1 MNDKFVTLV
10 NNLINNCID
19 CAGID
24 QHRAMA
30 TQPKGCSDGKYVDL
44 CIEEYTD
51 EELAYLVGFLAQ
63 TIGMKNIWLD
73 TYPSSGRAHLELV
86 FSYDTFAK

>member
-1 MNDKFVTLV
+1 MNDKFVTLIT
-10 NNLINNCID
+10 NLLNNCID

-24 QHRAMA
+24 QNKVIA
-30 TQPKGCSDGKYVDL
+30 TDPKSCTGGKYVDV

-51 EELAYLVGFLAQ
+51 EELAYFVGFLAQ

-73 TYPSSGRAHLELV
+73 TYPSSKRAHLELV
-86 FSYDTFAK
+86 FDYQVFAE